1 MADRSLMYAE
11 SYFVLLMPGADE
23 EILTAE
29 ELQQHLEAIL
39 RDRQDSLPRDV
50 AKQST
55 VAAQAKY
62 LIDTACDF
70 ELQPGQTMQ
79 WFAIRLEK

>member
-11 SYFVLLMPGADE
+11 SYFVLLMPGEAE

-29 ELQQHLEAIL
+29 ELHQRLERIL
-39 RDRQDSLPRDV
+39 GDRQTSLPRDL
-50 AKQST
+50 AKLATTAEQ
-55 VAAQAKY
+55 AQY
-62 LIDTACDF
+62 LINNACDF
-70 ELQPGQTMQ
+70 ELEPGQTMQ